1 MGRKKPA
8 RRRVHLIHWKPAE
21 AAPRVR
27 SLAAAGYA
35 VEYAPFT
42 PTTLKAIAERPPDAV
57 VIDLTRV
64 PSHGRDVAVALRHAR
79 RTRRIPIVLAG
90 GAPEKVAKVRAQLP
104 DAEYAEWGG
113 IRSALRRAIAH
124 PPADPAVP
132 ASGLA
137 GYSGTPLPRKLGIK
151 DGMTVVLVD
160 APPGFAET
168 LGALGPLPT
177 NVKLRLG
184 GHASRDLTIWCAT
197 SRATV
202 ERRIAAVAADVG
214 GGGLWIAW
222 PKKSS
227 GVAADLTQTDVR
239 RIGLAAGLVDFK
251 ICAIDE
257 TWSGLKFVRR
267 KQATGDR
274 SQKGVRSQKSDEAPP
289 SHLTPES

>member
-1 MGRKKPA
+1 MGRKGSA
-8 RRRVHLIHWKPAE
+8 RRRVRLIHWKPAE
-21 AAPRVR
+21 AAPRVG

-35 VEYAPFT
+35 VDYAPFT
-42 PTTLKAIAERPPDAV
+42 PTTLKEIAERPPDAV

-79 RTRRIPIVLAG
+79 RTRRIPIVFAG
-90 GAPEKVAKVRAQLP
+90 GTPEKVVRVREQLP
-104 DAEYAEWGG
+104 DAEYAEWSG

-168 LGALGPLPT
+168 LGALPT
-177 NVKLRLG
+177 NVKLRIG

-202 ERRIAAVAADVG
+202 ERRIAAVAADIG
-214 GGGLWIAW
+214 EGGLWIAW

-227 GVAADLTQTDVR
+227 GVAADLTQAEVR
-239 RIGLAAGLVDFK
+239 RVGLAAGLVDFK

-257 TWSGLKFVRR
+257 TWSGLQFVRR
-267 KQATGDR
+267 RQE
-274 SQKGVRSQKSDEAPP
+274 SGVRGEFGIRNQKSDEAPR
-289 SHLTPES
+289 SRLTSDF